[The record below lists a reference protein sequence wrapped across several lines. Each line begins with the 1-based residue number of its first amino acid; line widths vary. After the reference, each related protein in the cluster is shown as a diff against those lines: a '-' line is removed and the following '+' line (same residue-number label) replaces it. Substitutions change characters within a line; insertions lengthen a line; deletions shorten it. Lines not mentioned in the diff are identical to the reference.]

1 MIIWVLSI
9 WAFVFGVLAI
19 RADYKGPRLL
29 VYLFRPMTMI
39 IIISLVLEAGTHAP
53 PYYRFAIAAGLIIS
67 LAGDV
72 FMMLR
77 KKRFLEGLI
86 CFLVAHV
93 CYTSAF
99 LSGIRL
105 EFSSWPSVPLLIWAA
120 LVVFILYPH
129 LGKMRIPVIIY
140 ALVILTMAR
149 AGLERSIQL
158 PGTAGLAAAT
168 GSVLFVFSDSVLAF
182 DRFVKPFRSAQAFI
196 LSTYFAAQWLIA
208 LSVCFP

>member
-1 MIIWVLSI
+1 MIIWLLSI

-19 RADYKGPRLL
+19 RAHYKGPRLL
-29 VYLFRPMTMI
+29 VYLFRLITMVI
-39 IIISLVLEAGTHAP
+39 ISSLVLEAGCYAP
-53 PYYRFAIAAGLIIS
+53 AYYRFAIAAGLIIS

-86 CFLVAHV
+86 CFLVAQV
-93 CYTSAF
+93 LYTSAF

-105 EFSSWPSVPLLIWAA
+105 EFSFWPSVPLLIWTV

-140 ALVILTMAR
+140 VLVIITMAR
-149 AGLERSIQL
+149 AALERSIQL
-158 PGTAGLAAAT
+158 PGTAALAAA
-168 GSVLFVFSDSVLAF
+168 GGVLFVLSDSILAF
-182 DRFVKPFRSAQAFI
+182 DRFVRPFRSAQAFI

-208 LSVCFP
+208 LSVCFQ